1 MHSNSFTLKL
11 YLNLSKQTVMKK
23 HSILCFSLTKFFF
36 LLSSNNI
43 TYYNKDN
50 AEQDDPF
57 HSYDII
63 LNYQKSKN
71 LLTSICFVALKILK
85 TNSGN

>member
-1 MHSNSFTLKL
+1 
-11 YLNLSKQTVMKK
+11 MKN
-23 HSILCFSLTKFFF
+23 HLTLCFSLTKFYYSY
-36 LLSSNNI
+36 LNNI
-43 TYYNKDN
+43 TYYKKDK
-50 AEQDDPF
+50 AEEDDPF

-71 LLTSICFVALKILK
+71 LLTSICFVVLKILK